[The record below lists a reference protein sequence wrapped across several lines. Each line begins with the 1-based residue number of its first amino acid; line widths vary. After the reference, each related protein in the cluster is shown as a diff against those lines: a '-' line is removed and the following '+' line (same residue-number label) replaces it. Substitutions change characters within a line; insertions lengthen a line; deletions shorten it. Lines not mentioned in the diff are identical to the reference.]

1 MGYKII
7 NLATGKSINLTER
20 HTKSIPPDKLIEV
33 LDGVESLDDAIEV
46 KRGIQLYD
54 FDLSVVED

>member
-20 HTKSIPPDKLIEV
+20 HTKSVLPEKLIEV
-33 LDGVESLDDAIEV
+33 LEGVRSSDDAMEV
-46 KRGIQLYD
+46 EPDIQLYD